1 MLRTVKF
8 IAFLIFYFTLFS
20 NSLVAQTVIGRPK
33 LVVGIVV
40 DQMRWDYFYRYT
52 DKYTNNGFKRLLTEG
67 YVCEQTFINYFPSYT
82 APGHTA
88 IYTGSVPAIHG
99 ITGNNWFDRNEGKIV
114 YCTEDST
121 VQSLGGSKKA
131 GQQSPHR
138 MFTTT
143 VCDELRLATNFK
155 SKTVGIAIKDRGGIL
170 PAGHTANAA
179 YWYDGANGNWI
190 SSSYYMKELPQWV
203 QKFNAKKLAEK
214 YVKENWKTLLD
225 IAKYY
230 ESTEDDKWYENPF
243 SNEDKPIFEHNISG
257 IKKEP
262 LTEVLKA
269 TPFGN
274 TLTFEFAKAAIEGD
288 TLGNRGTT
296 DFLTLS
302 FSSTDYI
309 GHQFGP
315 NSIEAE
321 DAFIRFDKEL
331 GAFIDYLND
340 KIGKDNYTLFLT
352 ADHGAAHAVGFSKES
367 HIPAGNI
374 FDKKLFTHCDSL
386 LQHYYQKKKMI
397 SAVINQQ
404 VFLNYDTIHSAK
416 VEVEDVCKLL
426 AEELGKMEGIDRII
440 AYEELNE
447 TTLNSW
453 FKECLNNQYKP
464 SRTGDLQILFHPA
477 WLNDFEK
484 GTTHGTI
491 FPYDTHIP
499 LVFYGWGVKP
509 GKDYSRTYITD
520 IAPTISALL
529 KIQEPNGSI
538 GKIVTGLFK

>member
-99 ITGNNWFDRNEGKIV
+99 ITGNNWFDINEGKIV